1 MPPTKP
7 QRASQAPEVITDA
20 DGRRNVLPLSLP
32 PRGLSRSIAAAYIG
46 VSTTLFDELVADG
59 RMPKPKLINSRN
71 VWDRLRI
78 DAAFEALPE
87 KRDRENP
94 FLNPRA

>member
-1 MPPTKP
+1 M
-7 QRASQAPEVITDA
+7 
-20 DGRRNVLPLSLP
+20 
-32 PRGLSRSIAAAYIG
+32 AAAYIG

-87 KRDRENP
+87 KLDRENP
-94 FLNPRA
+94 FLNPRV